1 MTEEKST
8 EGTSDAARAFVSL
21 AVKAASAG
29 ALKKLTFSRPKP
41 GAGAF
46 KAAASEYRSASGE
59 LMIKLEYL
67 LEDGKNIRKN
77 VRLEDAGKT
86 IAELSSSYKQ
96 GNLILDGAEAQ
107 YLTSKK
113 GKTTLSG
120 IRRAEL
126 ALESEAAREL
136 GGADREKN
144 YFWHGGEG
152 WLIAL
157 GISDKNGRVHDKR
170 QSKFRQINRFTE
182 LLDDVYGEL
191 PETGTLNVCD
201 LCCGKSY
208 LSFAVYEYL
217 TKDKKTGRRHAL
229 R

>member
-77 VRLEDAGKT
+77 VD
-86 IAELSSSYKQ
+86 
-96 GNLILDGAEAQ
+96 
-107 YLTSKK
+107 
-113 GKTTLSG
+113 
-120 IRRAEL
+120 
-126 ALESEAAREL
+126 
-136 GGADREKN
+136 
-144 YFWHGGEG
+144 
-152 WLIAL
+152 
-157 GISDKNGRVHDKR
+157 
-170 QSKFRQINRFTE
+170 
-182 LLDDVYGEL
+182 LL
-191 PETGTLNVCD
+191 LN
-201 LCCGKSY
+201 
-208 LSFAVYEYL
+208 
-217 TKDKKTGRRHAL
+217 
-229 R
+229 